1 MNLLEDNIVVYF
13 MNIQEYVTDK
23 FSNLILKIEVC
34 ERKKRN
40 TYKKRKTKARSYNNW
55 KDVRETISVSEFDK
69 SYEPLFNV
77 NLCKLESF
85 SIELKLE

>member
-13 MNIQEYVTDK
+13 MNIQEYVRDK

-40 TYKKRKTKARSYNNW
+40 TYKKRKTKARSYNN
-55 KDVRETISVSEFDK
+55 
-69 SYEPLFNV
+69 
-77 NLCKLESF
+77 
-85 SIELKLE
+85 